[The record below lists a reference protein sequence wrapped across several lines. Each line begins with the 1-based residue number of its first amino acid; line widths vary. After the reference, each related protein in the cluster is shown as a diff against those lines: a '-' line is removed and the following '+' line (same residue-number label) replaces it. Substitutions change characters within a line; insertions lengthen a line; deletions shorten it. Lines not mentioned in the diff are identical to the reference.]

1 MIMPLAPLAAAATS
15 LILAGIS
22 LLRPPRR
29 LRQITFA
36 IGMAALALESVLVY
50 KLLFDAMTPADN
62 AWWMAA
68 LQAMTL
74 LTPIPWC
81 FFVFLS
87 GRGADAPVP
96 SGWQFA
102 FGLGTAGLV
111 AGSVASLFWPFFL
124 VPDLPGSF
132 QFARLTT
139 VGQMGIALELLATI
153 AVLYGLEPSL
163 RNSSGSVRWRL
174 KYLTL
179 GLGGIFAVRF
189 YLLSQALLFLLLD
202 RQGLLTGTFAV
213 IIGEL
218 IVAVGLLRSGA
229 LRTDLTVSRHFV
241 YHSIVVGLCGL
252 YLLLAGAAGW
262 VLNAL
267 GNPEG
272 ALLGT
277 LVVFVAIMGLAVVA
291 MSESLR
297 WRFKRYISTNFYA
310 DKYDYRQQW
319 RTFTADVTARITL
332 GGLATQ
338 LLRSVTDTIGARK
351 AALYFAD
358 DSDGSLRLHTVLNAG
373 PLPRTLEVT
382 PNDFL
387 GLQKA
392 PEARRVTDLG
402 NGRAES
408 LLAGGLVL
416 AVPLRSQEHLV
427 GVLLVGAERT
437 GALYTQEDLDLLT
450 TIGEQAASAIATVQL
465 SERLAQ
471 SRAFEGFNRLSSF
484 IIHDLKNSVSALSM
498 LTQNARQRFDD
509 PEFRLDALKTL
520 TRTVERMQKLVG
532 RLSSRQAASELEFE
546 SVPLA
551 ELVRD
556 TVVSI
561 PRGPALNLEL
571 ALDDEPSVRGDTDS
585 IQRVIQNLIGNASEA
600 MDGEGT
606 ITLRVYRQDGMV
618 ACAVADTGCGMSEE
632 FIRTSL
638 FVPFQT
644 TKKGGWG
651 IGLYQAREVMTAHA
665 GRIEVSS
672 KEGLGTTITL
682 LFPEETP

>member
-1 MIMPLAPLAAAATS
+1 MMALAPLAAVVTS
-15 LILAGIS
+15 LMLAGMS

-29 LRQITFA
+29 LRQLTFA
-36 IGMAALALESVLVY
+36 VGMVALALESGLIY
-50 KLLFDAMTPADN
+50 KLLFDSMLPSDH
-62 AWWMAA
+62 AWWLAA
-68 LQAMTL
+68 LHVMTF

-87 GRGADAPVP
+87 GRAADAPML
-96 SGWQFA
+96 SGWRIL
-102 FGLGTAGLV
+102 FGLGTLCLV
-111 AGSVASLFWPFFL
+111 GASVVSVYWPLFL
-124 VPDLPGSF
+124 VPDLPAPF
-132 QFARLTT
+132 RFAKLTA
-139 VGQMGIALELLATI
+139 VGRGGIALQLLATI

-163 RNSSGSVRWRL
+163 RNSYGSLRWRL
-174 KYLTL
+174 KYLAL
-179 GLGGIFAVRF
+179 GVGGIFVVRF
-189 YLLSQALLFLLLD
+189 YLLSQVLLFHLLD
-202 RQGLLTGTFAV
+202 GNSLLTGTIAV
-213 IIGEL
+213 IIGNL

-252 YLLLAGAAGW
+252 YLFLAGTAGW

-277 LVVFVAIMGLAVVA
+277 LVVFVAVMGLAVVA
-291 MSESLR
+291 LSESLR

-319 RTFTADVTARITL
+319 RTFTADMTARITL
-332 GGLATQ
+332 EGLATQ
-338 LLRSVTDTIGARK
+338 LLRSVTETIGARK
-351 AALYFAD
+351 AALYFIDDAD
-358 DSDGSLRLHTVLNAG
+358 GTLRLRTVLNAG
-373 PLPRTLEVT
+373 PLPRALEVT

-387 GLQKA
+387 SRQNS
-392 PEARRVTDLG
+392 PEARRVADLG
-402 NGRAES
+402 NGRAAV
-408 LLAGGLVL
+408 LAAGGLVV
-416 AVPLRSQEHLV
+416 AVPLRSQERLV
-427 GVLLVGAERT
+427 GVLLVGAERA

-450 TIGEQAASAIATVQL
+450 TIGEQAASAIATVRL

-509 PEFRLDALKTL
+509 PSFRVDALKTL

-532 RLSSRQAASELEFE
+532 RLSSRQAAAELEFE

-561 PRGPALNLEL
+561 PRGPALHLEL
-571 ALDDEPSVRGDTDS
+571 VLDDAPSVRGDTDA
-585 IQRVIQNLIGNASEA
+585 IQRVIQNLIANASEA
-600 MDGEGT
+600 MDSEGT
-606 ITLRVYRQDGMV
+606 ITLRVHPQDGMV

-632 FIRTSL
+632 FLRTAL

-651 IGLYQAREVMTAHA
+651 IGLYQAREIMTAHA

-672 KEGLGTTITL
+672 LEGRGTTITL
-682 LFPEETP
+682 LFPEEKA

>member
-1 MIMPLAPLAAAATS
+1 MIPFAPLIAVATS
-15 LILAGIS
+15 LALAGIS

-29 LRQITFA
+29 LRQIAFA
-36 IGMAALALESVLVY
+36 VGMVALAAESGLVY
-50 KLLFDAMTPADN
+50 KVVFDSLAPSDH
-62 AWWMAA
+62 AWWLTWLEAMAFIV
-68 LQAMTL
+68 
-74 LTPIPWC
+74 PIPWC
-81 FFVFLS
+81 FFAFLS
-87 GRGADAPVP
+87 GRAAGAPMP
-96 SGWQFA
+96 SGWRIS
-102 FGLGTAGLV
+102 FGLGTGCLV
-111 AGSVASLFWPFFL
+111 VVSIASLYWHTFL
-124 VPDLPGSF
+124 VPDLPGAF
-132 QFARLTT
+132 RFAKLTAI
-139 VGQMGIALELLATI
+139 GQGGIALQLLATI

-163 RNSSGSVRWRL
+163 RNSYGSVRWRL

-179 GLGGIFAVRF
+179 GLGGIFVVRF
-189 YLLSQALLFLLLD
+189 YLLSQVLLFHVLE
-202 RQGLLTGTFAV
+202 GTSLLTGTLAV

-229 LRTDLTVSRHFV
+229 LRTDLMVSRHFV

-252 YLLLAGAAGW
+252 YLVLAGTAGW
-262 VLNAL
+262 ALNAL

-277 LVVFVAIMGLAVVA
+277 LVVFVAVMGLAAVA
-291 MSESLR
+291 LSESLR

-319 RTFTADVTARITL
+319 RTFTADMTARITL
-332 GGLATQ
+332 AGLATQ
-338 LLRSVTDTIGARK
+338 LLRTVSETIGARK

-358 DSDGSLRLHTVLNAG
+358 DTDGTLRLHTVLNAG
-373 PLPRTLEVT
+373 PLPKTLEVT
-382 PNDFL
+382 PDDFL
-387 GLQKA
+387 GREKA
-392 PEARRVTDLG
+392 SEARRVIDLG
-402 NGRAES
+402 NGRAEA

-416 AVPLRSQEHLV
+416 AVPLRSQERLV
-427 GVLLVGAERT
+427 GVLLVSAERT
-437 GALYTQEDLDLLT
+437 GSHYTQEDLDLLT

-498 LTQNARQRFDD
+498 LTQNARQRLDD
-509 PEFRLDALKTL
+509 PEFRVDALKTL

-532 RLSSRQAASELEFE
+532 RLSSRQAATELEFE

-561 PRGPALNLEL
+561 PRGPSLNLDL
-571 ALDDEPSVRGDTDS
+571 VLDDEPSVRGDTDA
-585 IQRVIQNLIGNASEA
+585 IQRVIQNLIANASEA
-600 MDGEGT
+600 MEGEGT
-606 ITLRVYRQDGMV
+606 ITLRVQREDGMV
-618 ACAVADTGCGMSEE
+618 ACTVTDTGCGMSQE

-651 IGLYQAREVMTAHA
+651 IGLYQAREIMTAHGA
-665 GRIEVSS
+665 RIDVSS
-672 KEGLGTTITL
+672 QEGRGTTITL
-682 LFPEETP
+682 LFPEEQV